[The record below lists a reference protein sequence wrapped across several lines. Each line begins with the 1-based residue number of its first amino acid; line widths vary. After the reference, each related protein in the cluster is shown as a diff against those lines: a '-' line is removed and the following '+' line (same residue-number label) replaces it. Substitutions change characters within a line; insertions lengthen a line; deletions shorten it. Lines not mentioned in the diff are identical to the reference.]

1 MLRKEDITIFPR
13 FFEIWGGVGLK
24 GGGRAKLGAFFPHI
38 GIMDENKNY
47 IPGESTDKSSLSWEI
62 RKKLEEGPGFVKQRF
77 VSEKVIEK
85 SSRSRN

>member
-1 MLRKEDITIFPR
+1 
-13 FFEIWGGVGLK
+13 
-24 GGGRAKLGAFFPHI
+24 
-38 GIMDENKNY
+38 MDENY
-47 IPGESTDKSSLSWEI
+47 IPDESTDKSSLSWEI